1 MRSAALAIFVVG
13 ALSAP
18 VHAQTYGANYP
29 VCLQVFGRFP
39 HFECGFIS
47 IAQCQPSAVGI
58 AAQCVVNP
66 YYIPPRGAA
75 PRVRHRHR
83 SHVY

>member
-39 HFECGFIS
+39 HFECGFMS

-75 PRVRHRHR
+75 LRVRHRHH

>member
-1 MRSAALAIFVVG
+1 MRSAALAICVVG
-13 ALSAP
+13 ALSTP

-39 HFECGFIS
+39 RFECGFMS
-47 IAQCQPSAVGI
+47 IAQCRPSAAGI

-66 YYIPPRGAA
+66 YYIPSRGAA
-75 PRVRHRHR
+75 SRARHRH
-83 SHVY
+83 HGGVY

>member
-1 MRSAALAIFVVG
+1 MRTAALAIFVVG

-18 VHAQTYGANYP
+18 VHAQTYGDNYP

-39 HFECGFIS
+39 HFECEYIS
-47 IAQCQPSAVGI
+47 IAQCRPSATAI

-66 YYIPPRGAA
+66 YYIPARSPT
-75 PRVRHRHR
+75 PRVRRPHHG
-83 SHVY
+83 HVY